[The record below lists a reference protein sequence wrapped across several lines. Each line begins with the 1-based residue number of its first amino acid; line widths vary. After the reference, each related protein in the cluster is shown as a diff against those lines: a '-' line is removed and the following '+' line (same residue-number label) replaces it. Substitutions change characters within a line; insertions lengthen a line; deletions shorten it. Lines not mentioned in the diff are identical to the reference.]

1 MPTRRGWAVGLTA
14 LALAAAGR
22 VLGVFELFLLA
33 VGAVGL
39 LAAGAA
45 SMLRRVDLD
54 ASRQLRPARVHA
66 GGNSRVELTVVNR
79 SGRRS
84 PVLTV
89 RDTVVP
95 SRSPGRGRA
104 TPGPTE
110 RKRQAR
116 FLLAPLAPG
125 EENRAT
131 YRLPAE
137 RRGTYTVG
145 PLEVVVGDSLGLWS
159 RSTTVAPPVEL
170 TVYPAVEPVA
180 PLPHSRGDDP
190 TAGAPRPAAVGP
202 SGEDLYGLRPY
213 QLGDDLR
220 RVHWPSTARTGELVV
235 RQLERPWQGRATVLL
250 DVGATTHT
258 DATLEVAVSAA
269 ASILLASF
277 RNGALVRL
285 ATSDGTDSGVAAGH
299 AHLEAILEHLAV
311 VGPGPADRL
320 PSVVAG
326 MRRAGNGGGLAVIT
340 TTAATA
346 SDLELIAGLQAR
358 FDSLTIVL
366 VERRGHGV
374 ASTAGARW
382 GGATLLRAPADQ
394 GFATAWNH
402 SMGGGV
408 TAPAGTGSWR

>member
-1 MPTRRGWAVGLTA
+1 MPTRRGWAVALTA

-22 VLGVFELFLLA
+22 VLGVFELFVLA
-33 VGAVGL
+33 AGAVGL
-39 LAAGAA
+39 LGAGAA
-45 SMLRRVDLD
+45 SVLRRVDLD
-54 ASRQLRPARVHA
+54 ANRQLRPARVHA
-66 GGNSRVELTVVNR
+66 GGNTRVELVVVNR

-84 PVLTV
+84 PVLSV

-95 SRSPGRGRA
+95 SMPPRRGRSSSGA
-104 TPGPTE
+104 G
-110 RKRQAR
+110 RRQAR

-137 RRGTYTVG
+137 TRGTYSVG
-145 PLEVVVGDSLGLWS
+145 PLEAVVSDSLGLWS
-159 RSTTVAPPVEL
+159 RAFVVAPTVEL

-202 SGEDLYGLRPY
+202 SGEDFYGLRPY

-250 DVGATTHT
+250 DARATAHSDVTF
-258 DATLEVAVSAA
+258 EVAVSAT

-277 RNGALVRL
+277 QSGALVRL
-285 ATSDGTDSGVAAGH
+285 ATSDGTDSGLAAGH
-299 AHLEAILEHLAV
+299 GHFEAILEHLAV
-311 VGPGPADRL
+311 LEPSSSDGL
-320 PSVVAG
+320 PPVVAG
-326 MRRAGNGGGLAVIT
+326 LRRAGNGGGLAVIT
-340 TTAATA
+340 TTAAPAT
-346 SDLELIAGLQAR
+346 DLELLAGLHAR

-366 VERRGHGV
+366 VERRGHSGPS
-374 ASTAGARW
+374 AAGARR
-382 GGATLLRAPADQ
+382 GGATLLRVPGDR
-394 GFATAWNH
+394 GFAAAWNH

-408 TAPAGTGSWR
+408 AAPVTTGGWR

>member
-1 MPTRRGWAVGLTA
+1 VAVTA
-14 LALAAAGR
+14 VALAAAGR
-22 VLGVFELFLLA
+22 VLGVFELFVLA
-33 VGAVGL
+33 AGTVGL
-39 LAAGAA
+39 LAAGAV
-45 SMLRRVDLD
+45 SVLRRVDVA

-66 GGNSRVELTVVNR
+66 GGNSRVELVVLNR
-79 SGRRS
+79 NRRRS

-95 SRSPGRGRA
+95 SRSASGTGR
-104 TPGPTE
+104 
-110 RKRQAR
+110 RQAR

-137 RRGTYTVG
+137 TRGTYSVG
-145 PLEVVVGDSLGLWS
+145 PLEAVLGDSLALWS
-159 RSTTVAPPVEL
+159 RASIVAPAVEL

-202 SGEDLYGLRPY
+202 SGEDFYGLRPY

-250 DVGATTHT
+250 DVRATSHSE
-258 DATLEVAVSAA
+258 ATFEAAVSAA

-277 RNGALVRL
+277 QNGALVRL
-285 ATSDGTDSGVAAGH
+285 ATSDGTDSGIAAGH
-299 AHLEAILEHLAV
+299 GHFEAILEHLAV
-311 VGPGPADRL
+311 VETGPAGAM

-326 MRRAGNGGGLAVIT
+326 LRRAGNGGGLAVVT
-340 TTAATA
+340 TTAVAA
-346 SDLELIAGLQAR
+346 ADLELLAGLHAR
-358 FDSLTIVL
+358 FDTLTIVL
-366 VERRGHGV
+366 VERRGHSV
-374 ASTAGARW
+374 PAAAGARR
-382 GGATLLRAPADQ
+382 GGATLLRVPADR
-394 GFATAWNH
+394 GFAAAWNQA
-402 SMGGGV
+402 MGGGV
-408 TAPAGTGSWR
+408 AAPVTTGGWR